1 MKTMN
6 MTVSQPRKLICVAI
20 AALTASACVTNP
32 DGTQR
37 LDHRATGALLG
48 AAAGCGL
55 AVAATGK
62 GDACLVGAVAGAA
75 AGLLIGWYFEAKKIA
90 SATEVN
96 NEYQNKGRPGPKD
109 KVVVIPDS
117 FRSDVKTTA
126 SGKDE
131 REVQLTSTTDLV
143 GYGDKVP
150 KMSQQYALY
159 DEKNQPVETKTEAL
173 TVVDGAGR
181 YQTNSKFKLPASAK
195 GKRYRMETTVL
206 ADNKPVKKNNY
217 SIAFDDHGMTVL
229 AMR

>member
-1 MKTMN
+1 MKT
-6 MTVSQPRKLICVAI
+6 MTVSQPQKLLCVAI

-32 DGTQR
+32 DGTRR

-62 GDACLVGAVAGAA
+62 GDSCLVGAAVGAA

-90 SATEVN
+90 PAAEVN
-96 NEYQNKGRPGPKD
+96 NEYQRKGYPVPKD
-109 KVVVIPDS
+109 KVAVVNES
-117 FRSDVKTTA
+117 FRTDVKTMPA
-126 SGKDE
+126 GKDE

-150 KMSQQYALY
+150 KMSQQYAIY
-159 DEKNQPVETKTEAL
+159 DEKNQPVETKTESL

-195 GKRYRMETTVL
+195 GKRYRVETTVL

-217 SIAFDDHGMTVL
+217 SIAFNDNGTLLVAL
-229 AMR
+229 R